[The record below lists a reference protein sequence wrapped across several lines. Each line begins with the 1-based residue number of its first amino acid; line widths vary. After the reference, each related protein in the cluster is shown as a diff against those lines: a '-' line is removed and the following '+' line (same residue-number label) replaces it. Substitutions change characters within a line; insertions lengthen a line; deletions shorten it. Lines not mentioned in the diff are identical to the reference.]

1 MSDDEQQTYDD
12 YKEDLKN
19 LVRSAAQDAHHEP
32 IDGGISLPSR
42 ITALESIMTERNRVA
57 ESNGRVLIA
66 VVIAIIAQIGFGLVG
81 FGEKSRMINELKEQF
96 GAFVVAFTAHQ
107 AADMVFRDQVSIRLQ
122 TVRSELEK
130 EIYQK
135 EK

>member
-1 MSDDEQQTYDD
+1 MSDDEQQNYDD
-12 YKEDLKN
+12 YKDELKD
-19 LVRSAAQDAHHEP
+19 LVRTAARDALHEP
-32 IDGGISLPSR
+32 IDGKSSLPSR
-42 ITALESIMTERNRVA
+42 LTALESIMTERNRVA

>member
-1 MSDDEQQTYDD
+1 MSDDEQQNYDD

-19 LVRSAAQDAHHEP
+19 LVRSAAQDALHEP

>member
-1 MSDDEQQTYDD
+1 M
-12 YKEDLKN
+12 
-19 LVRSAAQDAHHEP
+19 
-32 IDGGISLPSR
+32 
-42 ITALESIMTERNRVA
+42 
-57 ESNGRVLIA
+57 LIA